1 MVWAQESIHA
11 CLQVWVEYDRPAE
24 GVVDSNWRFDNLCHS
39 IFRVKMSCKMSTY
52 GIKLWLLISL
62 VS

>member
-1 MVWAQESIHA
+1 MHVYKCGWNMIVR
-11 CLQVWVEYDRPAE
+11 LRVVLNRT
-24 GVVDSNWRFDNLCHS
+24 VVDSNWRFDNLCHS